1 MDCSFSPGISDF
13 EDCVIVGSARTV
25 TEHNKIKV
33 QRQKNAT
40 EKLNLTLLN
49 KIILITNSHSDIITE
64 ISADWMFPC

>member
-1 MDCSFSPGISDF
+1 M
-13 EDCVIVGSARTV
+13 GSARTV

-49 KIILITNSHSDIITE
+49 KIILITNSHSDILTE
-64 ISADWMFPC
+64 IGADWMFLC